1 MKKSIKIIIIL
12 SIILISVVACTVIK
26 LRPIISP
33 ITSMSPEERQ
43 KIKDKA
49 EHATIDYFKKE
60 KNIDVVV
67 TDMEFSGELGGG
79 SIFVNGH
86 HTNDGTKTFAVTV
99 YWKDNY
105 TVQEFK

>member
-1 MKKSIKIIIIL
+1 MKKLTKIIIIL
-12 SIILISVVACTVIK
+12 SIILISVAACTVIK
-26 LRPIISP
+26 LRPVISP

-43 KIKDKA
+43 KIKDKD

-60 KNIDVVV
+60 KNVDVVV

-86 HTNDGTKTFAVTV
+86 YTNDKAKIFAVTV
-99 YWKDNY
+99 YSKDDY
-105 TVQEFK
+105 TVQE